1 MILRFGSDCFRI
13 SENSYR
19 FPTEDVSDQ
28 SRGES
33 SVGFERP
40 AGNKGSIRDQDS
52 RNASEGCRVLVKL
65 ALGMTSVL
73 YER

>member
-13 SENSYR
+13 SENSHR

-52 RNASEGCRVLVKL
+52 RNAG
-65 ALGMTSVL
+65 
-73 YER
+73 ERCQVSLRFR